1 MGCHMSKAAYHK
13 KPENEQPV
21 QRTIRRC
28 LKCRQPFSSAW
39 SGERVCAKC
48 KASSAWREGTGANLQ
63 SWRY

>member
-28 LKCRQPFSSAW
+28 LKCRQQFSSTW

-48 KASSAWREGTGANLQ
+48 KASSAWREGGSGNLQ

>member
-1 MGCHMSKAAYHK
+1 MGYHMSKAAYHK
-13 KPENEQPV
+13 KPENEHPGT
-21 QRTIRRC
+21 RTIRRC

-48 KASSAWREGTGANLQ
+48 KASSAWREGGSGNLQ